1 MEMYQKR
8 LKQYPKRDEVLSKQH
23 ENHNDT
29 KNTPGNKKKLAV
41 SSRKNAASSELD
53 RNAAGNL
60 KAYFNNV
67 IISSNKC

>member
-1 MEMYQKR
+1 M
-8 LKQYPKRDEVLSKQH
+8 
-23 ENHNDT
+23 
-29 KNTPGNKKKLAV
+29 KNMPGNKQKLAL
-41 SSRKNAASSELD
+41 SSGKNAASSELD